1 MPISLIDTEKRE
13 GKAQACEIACLRQLR
28 AWSMFVADMPALN
41 RRSHRLRDFSLYILI
56 AVAVAGFA
64 ILLGVHSAKTGQQPD
79 VAFKWPGFALNTLF
93 VFGSSLR
100 AVRRFLKRP
109 KLWAMVGGFLL
120 LHGTIGALVI
130 YRVERIPLIWYVP
143 VDAAEISV
151 LIRVL
156 SWAFANED
164 KPQRA

>member
-79 VAFKWPGFALNTLF
+79 VTFKWAGFALNTLF

-100 AVRRFLKRP
+100 AVRPFLKRP
-109 KLWAMVGGFLL
+109 KLWDGRRFPAPAWN
-120 LHGTIGALVI
+120 HWSIGHLSGRPHSLDLV
-130 YRVERIPLIWYVP
+130 
-143 VDAAEISV
+143 
-151 LIRVL
+151 
-156 SWAFANED
+156 
-164 KPQRA
+164 RAC

>member
-1 MPISLIDTEKRE
+1 
-13 GKAQACEIACLRQLR
+13 
-28 AWSMFVADMPALN
+28 MPALN

-100 AVRRFLKRP
+100 AVRPFLKRP